1 MGTRTSGATE
11 LPPDFYLFLTE
22 DRASLQPRA
31 CRVRGV
37 LRTHGP
43 ARLMVVDLD
52 PPLPRDWSGTERDL
66 ERAVLAPRR
75 LDHPVEDV
83 HASEVPVVLCLPR
96 NGAIDVRA
104 PGLMPR
110 ELRPLEWGR
119 IRLCVTR

>member
-1 MGTRTSGATE
+1 MDPRSAGSTE

-22 DRASLQPRA
+22 DRAALPPRA
-31 CRVRGV
+31 CCVRGI
-37 LRTHGP
+37 LRTNGP
-43 ARLMVVDLD
+43 ARLTVVDLD

-75 LDHPVEDV
+75 FDHPVEDV
-83 HASEVPVVLCLPR
+83 HASEVPVVLCVPR
-96 NGAIDVRA
+96 NGAIDLGA

-119 IRLCVTR
+119 IRLSATR